1 MSEIRKAV
9 PEDLPAISE
18 FQIKMA
24 WETELL
30 ALLPETV
37 TSGVKAV
44 FDKPNRGQYWVAT
57 NSSTVIASLL
67 VTYEWSD
74 WRDTNVWWL
83 QSVYVIPEFR
93 RKGVFRKMYNH
104 IKSEA
109 EKQNVAG
116 LRLYVETNNVAAQ
129 KTYEALGMKSEHYR
143 LYEWLKQIL

>member
-1 MSEIRKAV
+1 MSEVRKAV

-24 WETELL
+24 WETEQL
-30 ALLPETV
+30 ALVPETV
-37 TSGVKAV
+37 TYGIKAV
-44 FDKPNRGQYWVAT
+44 FDESSRGQYWVAT
-57 NSSTVIASLL
+57 NSGIVIASFLI
-67 VTYEWSD
+67 TYEWSD
-74 WRDTNVWWL
+74 WRNTNVWWL

-93 RKGVFRKMYNH
+93 RKGVFREMYSR
-104 IKSEA
+104 IKEEA

-143 LYEWLKQIL
+143 LYEWLR

>member
-1 MSEIRKAV
+1 MPEVRKAI
-9 PEDLPAISE
+9 PEDLPSISE

-24 WETELL
+24 WETESL
-30 ALLPETV
+30 ALSPETV
-37 TSGVKAV
+37 TNGVKAV
-44 FDKPNRGQYWVAT
+44 FDKPSRGQYWVAT
-57 NSSTVIASLL
+57 NAGKVIASLL
-67 VTYEWSD
+67 ITHEWSD

-93 RKGVFRKMYNH
+93 RKGVFRKMYSH
-104 IKSEA
+104 IKAEA

-143 LYEWLKQIL
+143 LYEWLRNS